1 MANIRRT
8 SKQLQIYSQKKNVN
22 YPQKAQKSVVLP
34 DVLWCKVPIYKSKEL
49 TERILCADSLTVLI
63 VCGEQCFVVCS
74 QKVHILINR
83 KF

>member
-1 MANIRRT
+1 MAIIRRT
-8 SKQLQIYSQKKNVN
+8 SKQWLLYFQKKNVN
-22 YPQKAQKSVVLP
+22 YPKAQKSAVLP
-34 DVLWCKVPIYKSKEL
+34 DILWCKVPIYKSKEL

-74 QKVHILINR
+74 EKVHILINR